1 MSGYLVLLF
10 AVLSRIL
17 PHAFHATSM
26 NITAVGGSLLFFG
39 SKCNGE
45 GVRRGRWQAV
55 IAILAL
61 AATDYYLTVYAYG
74 LRFHVS
80 GYLATWAWYGA
91 ICLLGSGLLAKRATA
106 IRVAAGVL
114 ASATSFF
121 ILSNFMVWIGGGMYP
136 ITAAGLGTCY
146 VAAIPFY
153 ANDLISTAL
162 VAGALFGLPAL
173 ARNIAQ
179 TMREAQDSG
188 YPMA

>member
-1 MSGYLVLLF
+1 MSAYLVLLF

-17 PHAFHATSM
+17 PHAFHATGM

-39 SKCNGE
+39 A
-45 GVRRGRWQAV
+45 RRSRWQA
-55 IAILAL
+55 IFAILAL

-74 LRFHVS
+74 FPFHVS
-80 GYLATWAWYGA
+80 GYLATWVWYGA

-106 IRVAAGVL
+106 LRVLAGVL

-121 ILSNFMVWIGGGMYP
+121 ILSNFMVWLGGGMYP
-136 ITAAGLGTCY
+136 MTAAGLGTCY

-179 TMREAQDSG
+179 TLREAQDSG
-188 YPMA
+188 QPLA

>member
-1 MSGYLVLLF
+1 MSAYLVLLF

-17 PHAFHATSM
+17 PHAMHATGL

-39 SKCNGE
+39 S
-45 GVRRGRWQAV
+45 RRSRWQAV
-55 IAILAL
+55 FAILAL

-74 LRFHVS
+74 FPFKVS
-80 GYLATWAWYGA
+80 QYLATWAWYGA
-91 ICLLGSGLLAKRATA
+91 ICLLGSGLLAKRATTL
-106 IRVAAGVL
+106 RVAAGVL

-121 ILSNFMVWIGGGMYP
+121 VISNFMVWAGGGMYP
-136 ITAAGLGTCY
+136 ATAAGLGTCY

-153 ANDLISTAL
+153 ANDLISTAF

-179 TMREAQDSG
+179 SLHDVQNSRQPLA
-188 YPMA
+188 

>member
-1 MSGYLVLLF
+1 MSAYLVLLF

-17 PHAFHATSM
+17 PHAFHATSV

-39 SKCNGE
+39 SKCGA
-45 GVRRGRWQAV
+45 RRSQWQAV
-55 IAILAL
+55 FAVLAL
-61 AATDYYLTVYAYG
+61 AATDYYLTVFAYG
-74 LRFHVS
+74 FPFHVS

-106 IRVAAGVL
+106 LRVVASVL

-121 ILSNFMVWIGGGMYP
+121 VLSNFMVWAGGGMYP
-136 ITAAGLGTCY
+136 ATAAGLGACY

-153 ANDLISTAL
+153 ANDLISTGL

-173 ARNIAQ
+173 AKNIAQ
-179 TMREAQDSG
+179 AMHEAQDSG
-188 YPMA
+188 RPLA